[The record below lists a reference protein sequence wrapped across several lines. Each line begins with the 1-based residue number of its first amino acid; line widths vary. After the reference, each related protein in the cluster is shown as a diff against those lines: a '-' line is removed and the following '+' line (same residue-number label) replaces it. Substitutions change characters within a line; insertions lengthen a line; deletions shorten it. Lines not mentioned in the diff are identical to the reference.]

1 MSDSLSFKKSLS
13 FKIKPGTG
21 TRRKTIKKIGK
32 PITEFVTNVR
42 NSIKLPNF
50 RKSFNKTFGRI
61 PYIQGKQVYNV
72 SPIKKKM
79 NPMFG
84 RGLKKN
90 KTRKNKTRKNR

>member
-1 MSDSLSFKKSLS
+1 MVMH
-13 FKIKPGTG
+13 KIKIILQKRCKKALNFRIKPG

-61 PYIQGKQVYNV
+61 PHIQGKQVYNV
-72 SPIKKKM
+72 SPIKEKN
-79 NPMFG
+79 NPIFG

-90 KTRKNKTRKNR
+90 KTRKNR

>member
-1 MSDSLSFKKSLS
+1 MSDSLSFKKALS
-13 FKIKPGTG
+13 FRIKPG

-50 RKSFNKTFGRI
+50 RKSFNKSFGRI

-72 SPIKKKM
+72 SPIKEKM
-79 NPMFG
+79 NPIFG

-90 KTRKNKTRKNR
+90 KTRKHR